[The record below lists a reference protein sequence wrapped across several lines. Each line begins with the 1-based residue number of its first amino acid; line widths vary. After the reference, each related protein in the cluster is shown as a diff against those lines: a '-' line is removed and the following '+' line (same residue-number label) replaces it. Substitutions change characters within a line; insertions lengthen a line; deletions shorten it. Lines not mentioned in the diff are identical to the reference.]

1 MNKAG
6 LYLHIPFC
14 LKKCGYCDF
23 YSITRL
29 QQQNDF
35 VEALIRE
42 MALLSPQY
50 QHLEFDT
57 IYLGGGTPSLLS
69 TQQLEDIWQNIQ
81 HYFSISSKGEFSIEA
96 NPGTINKEKLIFM
109 RQIGFNR
116 LSLGVQ
122 SFNETDLK
130 FLGRIHSLQD
140 IYDGFDSARQVGFE
154 NINIDLIS
162 AFPGLTHE
170 RFRITLQKA
179 AVLKSEHISCYT
191 LIFEPNTPFY
201 HHLKQ
206 GELPALTADEEAVFI
221 DISNQELL
229 QAGYTAYEISNY
241 ALSADFFCRHNLKYW
256 EHQPYLG
263 LGPSAHSFISPRRW
277 KNHRS
282 MTRYLESLANNSLPI
297 AQQEKLSNDDLEFE
311 YIFLHLR
318 LKEGLNLVDFNNR
331 FQADFTEK
339 YRTPLEKLNG
349 AGLIDVY
356 NQQIKLT
363 DQGWLLADE
372 VSSFF

>member
-35 VEALIRE
+35 TEALVQE
-42 MALLSPQY
+42 MGLLSPQY
-50 QHLEFDT
+50 KHLEFDT

-69 TQQLEDIWQNIQ
+69 TKQLEYIWLNIQ
-81 HYFSISSKGEFSIEA
+81 NYFTVSPQGEFSIEA
-96 NPGTINKEKLIFM
+96 NPGTIDQERLSAL
-109 RQIGFNR
+109 RQAGFNR

-122 SFNETDLK
+122 SFYESDLN
-130 FLGRIHSLQD
+130 FLGRIHSVRE
-140 IYDGFDSARQVGFE
+140 IYEGFESARQAGFE
-154 NINIDLIS
+154 NINVDLIS
-162 AFPGLTHE
+162 AFPGLTGE
-170 RFRITLQKA
+170 RFQSTLQKA
-179 AVLKSEHISCYT
+179 AELRPEHISCYT

-201 HHLKQ
+201 RRLKL
-206 GELPALTADEEAVFI
+206 GELQSLSADEEAGFI
-221 DISNQELL
+221 EISNQELL
-229 QAGYTAYEISNY
+229 KRGYTTYEISNY
-241 ALSADFFCRHNLKYW
+241 AISVDYFCQHNLKYW

-282 MTRYLESLANNSLPI
+282 VTKYIHSLKNDLLPI
-297 AQQEKLSNDDLEFE
+297 AQQETLNTDDLEFE

-318 LKEGLNLVDFNNR
+318 LREGLNLVDFQDR
-331 FQADFTEK
+331 FRADFIEK
-339 YRTPLEKLNG
+339 YRIPLEKLDE
-349 AGLIDVY
+349 AGLIDLHDR
-356 NQQIKLT
+356 QLRLS
-363 DQGWLLADE
+363 DRGWLLADE